1 MNLLWTQGK
10 VKGISNSDAS
20 IVLGFKYVSG
30 LYEKYTNP
38 KVVKSE
44 LSLCLYL
51 YIGLCLVLS
60 PYPPYP
66 RRGGGN
72 ALTAGAQ
79 RRFTPPHPLRIALPT
94 QGSKA
99 PHDQHKEK

>member
-66 RRGGGN
+66 RRGGGQR
-72 ALTAGAQ
+72 AHGWRTAPLHPPPPSAYRAADAGKQGA
-79 RRFTPPHPLRIALPT
+79 A
-94 QGSKA
+94 
-99 PHDQHKEK
+99 